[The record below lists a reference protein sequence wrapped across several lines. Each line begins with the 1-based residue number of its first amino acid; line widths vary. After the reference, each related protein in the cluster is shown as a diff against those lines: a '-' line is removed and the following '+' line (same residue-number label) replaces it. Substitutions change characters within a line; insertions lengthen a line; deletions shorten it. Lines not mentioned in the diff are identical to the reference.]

1 MQTPEIRE
9 GNRLEIYVEPNLI
22 EIYINDGE
30 YVLSNVVYD
39 LGNECRTECEGGIE
53 IFTIEK

>member
-39 LGNECRTECEGGIE
+39 LGNECRAECESGIE